1 MSNLEILYDKYPILK
16 IINDNNENII
26 DKSAKFNRLELNEY
40 ISSANGTCKG
50 ILFVVSGRIKIQ
62 RLSED
67 GDETSLYEIKEGEL
81 CHEALSCLLNF
92 KPLNIIGTAVINSTI
107 CIIPMEIVKDYLFK
121 EAEFIKYMYEDLYRK
136 FNIKIKKR
144 EDKNHNS
151 LQTRLIRLL
160 ISKNSRVIYGTHKDL
175 ALEIDSTREVVS
187 RNLKLIEKE
196 GYIKIERGKIII
208 KKDLNEIFNR
218 WFKGRLED
226 LI

>member
-50 ILFVVSGRIKIQ
+50 ILFIVSGRIKIQ

-136 FNIKIKKR
+136 FNIMIQKR

-218 WFKGRLED
+218 
-226 LI
+226 

>member
-1 MSNLEILYDKYPILK
+1 MSNLEILYNKYPILK

-40 ISSANGTCKG
+40 ISSANGTCQG
-50 ILFVVSGRIKIQ
+50 ILFIVSGRIKIQ

-107 CIIPMEIVKDYLFK
+107 CIIPMEIVKGYLFK

-136 FNIKIKKR
+136 FNIMIQKR

-160 ISKNSRVIYGTHKDL
+160 ISKNSRVIYGTHKDI

-187 RNLKLIEKE
+187 RHLKLIEKE
-196 GYIKIERGKIII
+196 GYIKIERGKIVIL
-208 KKDLNEIFNR
+208 KDLNQI
-218 WFKGRLED
+218 
-226 LI
+226 

>member
-26 DKSAKFNRLELNEY
+26 DKSAKFNILELNEY
-40 ISSANGTCKG
+40 ISSGNGTCQG
-50 ILFVVSGRIKIQ
+50 ILFIVSGRIKIQ
-62 RLSED
+62 RLSEN

-107 CIIPMEIVKDYLFK
+107 CIISIEVVKNYLFK
-121 EAEFIKYMYEDLYRK
+121 DAQFIKYMYEDLYRK
-136 FNIKIKKR
+136 FNIMIEKR

-151 LQTRLIRLL
+151 LQTRLVKAL
-160 ISKNSRVIYGTHKDL
+160 ISKKSKIIYATHKDL
-175 ALEIDSTREVVS
+175 ALEIDSTREVIS
-187 RNLKLIEKE
+187 RHLKLIEKD

-208 KKDLNEIFNR
+208 LKELNKILNE
-218 WFKGRLED
+218 
-226 LI
+226 